1 MGAYP
6 NAEAGGVGSHSG
18 QVGVEAVPFE
28 QQDGGGDVVE
38 RHALMSLPR
47 GCCGEANSGIICA
60 MAEPAARVEELRAQ
74 IREHAHRYY
83 VLDEPIVSDAE
94 YDALYRELLALESD
108 HPELVTPDSP
118 SQRVGAPTSE
128 LFAPVVHRRRL
139 FSLDNAETEADLLA
153 WEQRMARQLE
163 TTPDG
168 YACELKIDG
177 LAVSLVYE
185 DGVFVQGATRGDGT
199 TGEDISAN
207 LRTIESIPLRLLTSS
222 PPSLLEV
229 RGEVYLP
236 YSAFE
241 ELNERQAEA
250 GDRLFTNP
258 RNAAAG
264 SVRQKDPSVTAGR
277 RLAIWIYQAG
287 LVEGGPLLAT
297 HGETMEYLRDLGVR
311 INPASAIVPDLA
323 GVISYVQE
331 AERTRHDHEYQ
342 TDGVVVKVDSL
353 DLQDRL
359 GFTARA
365 PRWAIAFKFPPEE
378 QTTQLRDIQINVG
391 RTGRATPF
399 AVLEPVFV
407 GGANVGMATL
417 HNEDE
422 IHRKDVRIG
431 DTVVVRRAGDVI
443 PEVLGPVVAAR
454 DGTER
459 VWTMPE
465 TCPFWGNP
473 IVRPEGEKDA
483 RCTGGL
489 ECPSRVREWLAY
501 FAGRSAMDIEG
512 LGYKTIDL
520 LASNELISDPA
531 DVFFLSA
538 SDLDGFEGWG
548 EVSIGNLLAG
558 IDAAR
563 DRPLERLIISLG
575 IRHVGPSAAKEF
587 ARRFRSMDRLLE
599 ATEEELLT
607 IDGIGPAIAAAWVS
621 WAGEPENREL
631 LEKFRRGGV
640 RMEDPEPEG
649 EGAQAPV
656 LEGATLVVSGTLQ
669 GFSRDEAQA
678 AIEARGGKATGSVS
692 KKTTA
697 LVVGESPGAS
707 KVSKAESLGVP
718 IIDEAMFLRLLEE
731 GPPALES

>member
-1 MGAYP
+1 MA
-6 NAEAGGVGSHSG
+6 
-18 QVGVEAVPFE
+18 
-28 QQDGGGDVVE
+28 DVADRIE
-38 RHALMSLPR
+38 D
-47 GCCGEANSGIICA
+47 
-60 MAEPAARVEELRAQ
+60 LRAR
-74 IREHAHRYY
+74 IRDYAHRYY

-94 YDALYRELLALESD
+94 YDALYRELVALESE
-108 HPELVTPDSP
+108 HPEFVTADSP
-118 SQRVGAPTSE
+118 TQRVGAPTSD

-139 FSLDNAETEADLLA
+139 FSLDNAETEDDLRA
-153 WEQRMARQLE
+153 WEQRMIRQLE
-163 TTPDG
+163 VAPGG

-185 DGVFVQGATRGDGT
+185 NGVFVQGATRGDGT
-199 TGEDISAN
+199 TGEDITAN
-207 LRTIESIPLRLLTSS
+207 LRTIESIPLRLLGDDL
-222 PPSLLEV
+222 PSLLEV
-229 RGEVYLP
+229 RGEVYMP
-236 YSAFE
+236 YDAFE

-277 RLAIWIYQAG
+277 RLAIWTYQAG
-287 LVEGGPLLAT
+287 IVEGGPPLGT
-297 HGETMEYLRDLGVR
+297 HGETMSYLRDLGLRV
-311 INPASAIVPDLA
+311 NPASAIAEDLS
-323 GVISYVQE
+323 GVLDYVRQ
-331 AERTRHDHEYQ
+331 AEETRHDHDYQ
-342 TDGVVVKVDSL
+342 TDGVVIKVDSL

-365 PRWAIAFKFPPEE
+365 PRWAVAFKFPPEE
-378 QTTQLRDIQINVG
+378 QTTKLRDIQINVG

-422 IHRKDVRIG
+422 VHRKDVRIG

-459 VWTMPE
+459 VWTMPAN
-465 TCPFWGNP
+465 CPFCGNP
-473 IVRPEGEKDA
+473 IVKPAGEKDA

-501 FAGRSAMDIEG
+501 FAGRSGMDIEG

-520 LASNELISDPA
+520 LASNDLISDPA

-538 SDLDGFEGWG
+538 SDLEGFEGWG

-599 ATEEELLT
+599 ASEEDLLT
-607 IDGIGPAIAAAWVS
+607 IEGIGPAIAAAWVS
-621 WAGEPENREL
+621 WASEPENRRL
-631 LEKFRRGGV
+631 IEKFRLGGV
-640 RMEDPEPEG
+640 RMEDPEPTGQESIP
-649 EGAQAPV
+649 AV
-656 LEGATLVVSGTLQ
+656 LEGLTLVVSGTLE
-669 GFSRDEAQA
+669 GFSRDEAEA

-692 KKTTA
+692 KKTAA

-707 KVSKAESLGVP
+707 KLAKAESLGVP
-718 IIDEAMFLRLLEE
+718 IVDEAVFLRLLEE
-731 GPPALES
+731 GPSALGS